1 VSFDIPSDDVAK
13 VDFGDKWLRYCL
25 ERSMAGEKRG
35 AAELG
40 EGEGRG
46 KGAGDVKVFFVE
58 LASLTA
64 EMV

>member
-1 VSFDIPSDDVAK
+1 MFDIPFDDVAK

-35 AAELG
+35 AAES
-40 EGEGRG
+40 GEGRG
-46 KGAGDVKVFFVE
+46 KGADDVKVFFVE

-64 EMV
+64 EMVV